1 MHNRLYSFLTKY
13 NVLYDSQYGFRPK
26 RSTIDAITEF
36 TSELLPTLDINKKCL
51 SVYLDLSKAFDTIN
65 HNILIKKLEY
75 YGIRGMALEWFRSYL
90 FQRRQYVSYLSTNSD
105 TEIMSFGV
113 PQGSVLGPLLFI
125 LYSNDIHRSLSYCK
139 SILFADD
146 TTIYLNGKNLNVLY
160 EQVNS
165 DLKSLT
171 DWFRANQL
179 SVNPTKTKYIRFS
192 KNVTPMTDGLFLK
205 SISVIDLCL
214 V

>member
-1 MHNRLYSFLTKY
+1 MVF
-13 NVLYDSQYGFRPK
+13 
-26 RSTIDAITEF
+26 A
-36 TSELLPTLDINKKCL
+36 
-51 SVYLDLSKAFDTIN
+51 A
-65 HNILIKKLEY
+65 
-75 YGIRGMALEWFRSYL
+75 WFRSYL
-90 FQRRQYVSYLSTNSD
+90 FHRRPYVSYLSTNSD

-125 LYSNDIHRSLSYCK
+125 WYSNDIPRPLSYCK

-146 TTIYLNGKNLNVLY
+146 TTIYLTGENLNVLY

-179 SVNPTKTKYIRFS
+179 SVNPTKTKYISCYLKMWHLWLMRCFS
-192 KNVTPMTDGLFLK
+192 KLDNEKLEQVHSTKFLGSIHWFTFDWGK
-205 SISVIDLCL
+205 SYRAL
-214 V
+214 